1 MNNKISLTEK
11 AFETMD
17 TMVLPASTADIY
29 NRMIHLGF
37 ITKDNANRVRADV
50 SSALGKLRKAG
61 KVFSEHDDS
70 GVLLWDM
77 HVAKKPVIRVTT
89 EKRVAIRDEI
99 ARVRHDLPTQIV
111 LAELFDEL
119 AQSLSHAANVLR
131 RFK

>member
-1 MNNKISLTEK
+1 MRKNMSLTDK

-17 TMVLPASTADIY
+17 TMVLPVSTADIY
-29 NRMIHLGF
+29 NRMVSLGYV
-37 ITKDNANRVRADV
+37 TGENPNRVRADV

-89 EKRVAIRDEI
+89 EKRAAIRDEI

-131 RFK
+131 KFK

>member
-1 MNNKISLTEK
+1 MSLTDK

-17 TMVLPASTADIY
+17 TMVLPVSTADIY
-29 NRMIHLGF
+29 NRMVSLGYV
-37 ITKDNANRVRADV
+37 TGENPNRVRADV

-61 KVFSEHDDS
+61 KVFSEHDDN

-89 EKRVAIRDEI
+89 EKRNAIRDEI
-99 ARVRHDLPTQIV
+99 ARVRQDLPTQIV